1 MSSFE
6 KYEYTMVQIIR
17 EIQLMK
23 ELNLKPGGDK
33 FVPKLYDVLMQ
44 EIWEQK
50 NGKSVNKLCVFLV
63 MEHFV
68 TDLREFIVTKLRSL
82 NEH

>member
-1 MSSFE
+1 
-6 KYEYTMVQIIR
+6 
-17 EIQLMK
+17 MK
-23 ELNLKPGGDK
+23 ELNLKPGGDT
-33 FVPKLYDVLMQ
+33 FVPKLYDVLVH
-44 EIWEQK
+44 ENLEQK

-82 NEH
+82 DEH

>member
-23 ELNLKPGGDK
+23 ELNLKPGGDT

-50 NGKSVNKLCVFLV
+50 NGKSVKKLCVFLV

-68 TDLREFIVTKLRSL
+68 TDLRELTISKLRSL
-82 NEH
+82 DEH